1 MTIEVLSHQER
12 IRNLILSWSHSCTHR
27 LDQELPY
34 FHLSESRRGTGDY
47 VWGIPVPCLL
57 CDNPHECWEN
67 KILFT
72 CEWPVWVGRS
82 IIKDKG
88 IPYATHQGLEINW
101 VPTLQTFF
109 ALPAKPTRIPLRHSF
124 FLDPPLLQMVYSS
137 PLGRI
142 RHPLLFI
149 SIVFAHNLKL
159 SWEIWGPTSFRFYTR
174 MQKRRPLFNL
184 LLLFENW
191 WGRHVIFSFLFFH

>member
-27 LDQELPY
+27 LDQELPN
-34 FHLSESRRGTGDY
+34 FHLLESRRGTGDY

-82 IIKDKG
+82 IIKDNG

-101 VPTLQTFF
+101 VPSLQTFF

-124 FLDPPLLQMVYSS
+124 FWIRHFFKWCTLHPWENTPPSIVYFHRFCPQFKIIMRNMGAYIFQILYPNAKTSS
-137 PLGRI
+137 P
-142 RHPLLFI
+142 
-149 SIVFAHNLKL
+149 
-159 SWEIWGPTSFRFYTR
+159 
-174 MQKRRPLFNL
+174 L